1 MKSDDTKP
9 AVLSAA
15 RPLGLMGANA
25 LAKIRAWHA
34 AALDQ
39 VSYPMIVV
47 GALLAHLDA
56 LAAGEVPD
64 GEALGRGLFEHM
76 SVMAWPDG
84 RGKIGG
90 PGWDGLREDS
100 RSYYRGAALALY
112 TRGRTAGRAE
122 GAGSETSA
130 HLIEARNT
138 AQRTAEEAHATIARL
153 QAELAEAR
161 GAVIHA
167 DFAGGLSVCAR
178 PGETT
183 KDVERITCPACLVKL
198 YSVAADDADKMRE
211 QVDRLTAEIDAARI
225 EGARVEREALD
236 LYLLAAYQETGYEGP
251 VASALSDALDWLRA
265 HGLTGAK
272 EGCAEGEC
280 GACAVMVARPEM
292 PGDGDGSRLTP
303 VNACLV
309 PAAALDGQ
317 EVVTA
322 EGLGRPDALHPVQAE
337 KTVDLQHAPGTLGPA
352 AIHHHHRQRRGQR

>member
-1 MKSDDTKP
+1 MASDAHLRTLRAIGFNARRADGTIPEEESAMKSDDTKP

-15 RPLGLMGANA
+15 R
-25 LAKIRAWHA
+25 LAEIREREA
-34 AALDQ
+34 AATKG
-39 VSYPMIVV
+39 PWRAGVV
-47 GALLAHLDA
+47 DKDRVFVPYDGALEGPNGERVILRMNAHFPFEADAAFVAHAREDVPALLAHLDA

-265 HGLTGAK
+265 RGA
-272 EGCAEGEC
+272 G
-280 GACAVMVARPEM
+280 GA
-292 PGDGDGSRLTP
+292 G
-303 VNACLV
+303 
-309 PAAALDGQ
+309 
-317 EVVTA
+317 
-322 EGLGRPDALHPVQAE
+322 
-337 KTVDLQHAPGTLGPA
+337 
-352 AIHHHHRQRRGQR
+352 

>member
-9 AVLSAA
+9 TLIEGYTYAAGDYPPEPHKPAILSAA
-15 RPLGLMGANA
+15 RL
-25 LAKIRAWHA
+25 
-34 AALDQ
+34 ALDAFEAAPTASTIQDDAAYDAARALGQ
-39 VSYPMIVV
+39 V
-47 GALLAHLDA
+47 LAHLDA

-265 HGLTGAK
+265 RGA
-272 EGCAEGEC
+272 G
-280 GACAVMVARPEM
+280 GA
-292 PGDGDGSRLTP
+292 G
-303 VNACLV
+303 
-309 PAAALDGQ
+309 
-317 EVVTA
+317 
-322 EGLGRPDALHPVQAE
+322 
-337 KTVDLQHAPGTLGPA
+337 
-352 AIHHHHRQRRGQR
+352 